1 MKMRKKISIS
11 IAVVIAV
18 GFLKQLLPF
27 RNPVEG
33 ASVNDYPIPQLNRAS
48 GRLRCIFEGG
58 FCIYFVV
65 WEIFCNFAPAVP

>member
-1 MKMRKKISIS
+1 MKKKISIS

-48 GRLRCIFEGG
+48 GR
-58 FCIYFVV
+58 
-65 WEIFCNFAPAVP
+65 